1 MTTAITP
8 ASHGEYVPQADAAWP
23 GRLAGWP
30 TFARELAGTL
40 AARSQYVLHGNIR
53 DLYLIPPPGADA
65 ISHSS
70 PDPEQPRGLPEPV
83 PLPELLWRAL
93 RPSGYQC
100 LIRFDPVHGVGVYP
114 DEEQPAAAAAHLLGT
129 GVLGSI
135 PTLSALRRHLAAVAG
150 TAPPA
155 VDGPVGQ
162 DLPAAGRPGRPR
174 AAFVIDYAARIP
186 LSPVN
191 LTPDERDF
199 FLFCLKL
206 ADTAE
211 RCGGGPAAR
220 PGHLFNPLI
229 WLVEGERDLPP
240 WLTAGSERI
249 RVIGVPAPDLETRQ
263 VMARLLAQDLADDP
277 TERTLRAVARF
288 AELSGGLSL
297 AAMREVT
304 RLVVERRMP
313 AESLPDALRL
323 YKLGVEDNPWR
334 RAYIRER
341 ILAGEPQMT
350 AGRPAGDDDLVRITS
365 RVFGQDQA
373 VRKTFDILKRAALG
387 LSGAQASSS
396 KTRPRGVM
404 FFAGPTGVGKTE
416 LAKAAAELLFG
427 QTDSFLR
434 FDMSEFAAEHSDH
447 RLVGAPPG
455 YVGFEAGG
463 ELTSA
468 VRRQPFRVIL
478 FDEIEKAHR
487 RVLDKFLQ
495 ILDEG
500 RLTDGQGVTTYFSE
514 CVLIFTSNL
523 GIMAPDPGNREKKVP
538 IVTRGE
544 DYEEIERKVK
554 AAIAEHFTNEIGR
567 PELLNRFGDNIV
579 VFDFI
584 SDEAAEMIFAQQ
596 VASIT
601 RRLDEEQQV
610 RLVLADEAWTALSG
624 ICTEDTGNGGR
635 GIGNMLESA
644 LINPLSRVLFA
655 QELRPGS
662 TVTVTSVRQEAAAV
676 SLTVEVDG
684 QVTSS

>member
-1 MTTAITP
+1 VTTAITP
-8 ASHGEYVPQADAAWP
+8 PSYREHLPQADTAWP

-40 AARSQYVLHGNIR
+40 AVRSQFVLHGNIR
-53 DLYLIPPPGADA
+53 DLYLIPPSDADA
-65 ISHSS
+65 MSRAG
-70 PDPEQPRGLPEPV
+70 QPSERAPGQSEAV

-100 LIRFDPVHGVGVYP
+100 LIRFDPVHGVSVYP
-114 DEEQPAAAAAHLLGT
+114 DEERAAEAATQLLGH
-129 GVLGSI
+129 GVLGDLL
-135 PTLSALRRHLAAVAG
+135 TLPALRRHLAAVAG
-150 TAPPA
+150 TTPPA
-155 VDGPVGQ
+155 VDGSADQ
-162 DLPAAGRPGRPR
+162 DTAAAGRPVRPR
-174 AAFVIDYAARIP
+174 TAFVLDYAARIP
-186 LSPVN
+186 LSLAN
-191 LTPDERDF
+191 LSAEERDF

-211 RCGGGPAAR
+211 PCGGGPAAR
-220 PGHLFNPLI
+220 PGHLFNPII
-229 WLVEGERDLPP
+229 WLVEGERDLPS

-263 VMARLLAQDLADDP
+263 VMAGLLAQDLADEP
-277 TERTLRAVARF
+277 TAKTLRAVARF

-297 AAMREVT
+297 AAMQEVT
-304 RLVVERRMP
+304 RLVLERRMP

-350 AGRPAGDDDLVRITS
+350 AGRPAEDGDLVRISS

-373 VRKTFDILKRAALG
+373 VGKTFDILKRAALG

-434 FDMSEFAAEHSDH
+434 FDMSEFAAEHADH

-500 RLTDGQGVTTYFSE
+500 RLTDGQGITTYFSE

-523 GIMAPDPGNREKKVP
+523 GIMAPDPDDREKKIP
-538 IVTRGE
+538 IVKRGE
-544 DYEEIERKVK
+544 KYEEIEKKVK

-584 SDEAAEMIFAQQ
+584 SDAAAEMIFAQQ
-596 VASIT
+596 VESIV

-610 RLVLADEAWTALSG
+610 RLTLTGEAWTALSG
-624 ICTEDTGNGGR
+624 ICTENTDHGGR

-644 LINPLSRVLFA
+644 FINPLSRALFSR
-655 QELRPGS
+655 ELRPGS
-662 TVTVTSVRQEAAAV
+662 TVTVVDVGQEAGAV

-684 QVTSS
+684 QVLSS

>member
-1 MTTAITP
+1 MTQP
-8 ASHGEYVPQADAAWP
+8 SYGEHVPQADTSWP

-40 AARSQYVLHGNIR
+40 AVRAQYVLHGNIR
-53 DLYLIPPPGADA
+53 DLYLIPAAGADA
-65 ISHSS
+65 ISPSGPEREQA
-70 PDPEQPRGLPEPV
+70 PDQARARAAARTALAGPAPQRLPV
-83 PLPELLWRAL
+83 PDQVRSGARDQRLSRATSR
-93 RPSGYQC
+93 RPRPPGNCSARRGSAPC
-100 LIRFDPVHGVGVYP
+100 PP
-114 DEEQPAAAAAHLLGT
+114 CPPCAAI
-129 GVLGSI
+129 S
-135 PTLSALRRHLAAVAG
+135 RRSRG
-150 TAPPA
+150 PCRPRSTNPPA
-155 VDGPVGQ
+155 RTRP
-162 DLPAAGRPGRPR
+162 RPGSRTARGRRSCSTTRR
-174 AAFVIDYAARIP
+174 AYR
-186 LSPVN
+186 SPWRT
-191 LTPDERDF
+191 LAPEERDF

-211 RCGGGPAAR
+211 PCGGGPAAR
-220 PGHLFNPLI
+220 PGYLFNPVI
-229 WLVEGERDLPP
+229 WLVEGERDLPT

-249 RVIGVPAPDLETRQ
+249 RVIGIPAPDLETRQ
-263 VMARLLAQDLADDP
+263 AMAGLLAEDLADEP
-277 TERTLRAVARF
+277 TEKSLRAVARF

-297 AAMREVT
+297 AAMQEVT
-304 RLVVERRMP
+304 RLVLERQMS

-341 ILAGEPQMT
+341 ILAGERQMT
-350 AGRPAGDDDLVRITS
+350 AGRPAGEGDLVRITS

-373 VRKTFDILKRAALG
+373 VGKTFDILKRAALG

-434 FDMSEFAAEHSDH
+434 FDMSEFAAEHADH

-523 GIMAPDPGNREKKVP
+523 GIMAPDPDDREKKIP

-544 DYEEIERKVK
+544 KYEEIERKVK
-554 AAIAEHFTNEIGR
+554 SAIAEHFTNEIGR

-584 SDEAAEMIFAQQ
+584 SDAAAEMIFTQQ
-596 VASIT
+596 VASIA
-601 RRLDEEQQV
+601 RRLGEEQQV
-610 RLVLADEAWTALSG
+610 HLTLTDEARAALG
-624 ICTEDTGNGGR
+624 RICTENTDHGGR

-655 QELRPGS
+655 REPRPGS
-662 TVTVTSVRQEAAAV
+662 TVTVVDVYQEAAAV
-676 SLTVEVDG
+676 ILTVEIDG
-684 QVTSS
+684 QLTSS